1 MDQSNLII
9 QKLIPKLIN
18 NLTGFKPNNENYK
31 ICVDY
36 SWSQFK
42 HHRYLS
48 LNSHEVKRD
57 IEGICQKF
65 KLNHFHDEEK
75 IIRKLFEQSLSH
87 EISINHYQREVMY
100 SIMNFL
106 ITLAYD
112 PINKLKDKKRKG
124 LPIFIKPQMNEHE
137 ENILT
142 ARKHFIDS
150 LLQDN
155 FLLSKNDTDSDLS
168 EWTESE
174 DEDRQKSA
182 DESEIE
188 TKKSHIKSTRLQPP
202 QKPSVYEKVKL
213 NNTLKWLKDNVQNS
227 WWNIEEMTDTGV
239 SSSHKAANFYTD
251 WQRHLTRKSLG
262 FIKPPPVS
270 LLSEYCLLRE
280 TLWMFLNPVN
290 CKFFKIEKEEISL
303 RQNVC
308 LPSTTIESLHIFLEE
323 LVKSMNIMNRL
334 KMSIR
339 NALKN
344 PALNHTLEN
353 YYGLIEKFL
362 DEITEFFVKE
372 EEVLK
377 EDEEI
382 YTIITLHDK
391 MQPHSKMLNM
401 LWNIHE
407 SCILND
413 DKYPSHIHAL
423 YLIAN
428 LHQHVHRSSSKEQ
441 KNLSLTFLLICLK
454 TYLQIFDIWWTE
466 ARLHDSKLEFLV
478 EKAYVDDY
486 ELIQP
491 RLIAK
496 CKEKAFYINDKV
508 SSKITEDLIVST
520 LSCYA
525 VEASFTL
532 EVISKLDRIH
542 EIKQIGVTFKSL
554 YDEFMELI
562 IEEIQKLASN
572 KEDIKEPD
580 PVINVTEMSNN
591 EKLISDIGSEMLA
604 ENDDI
609 MYLIFNSTF
618 ESLAIKDDKVEASP
632 IEMYRML
639 NNATDSLF
647 MPLEGSLERIIRKLL
662 AKKIGIA
669 ERFVMD
675 IYFNEFQVEHY
686 LQEVRKVYFLESN
699 ELINLFNMTLFPQME
714 RGEKW
719 ANSYL
724 LTVLFNETISRYTTL
739 FTVHVNKILG
749 HQTTLEAIDEL
760 TIYLN
765 VNNNHFDNIFTS
777 SYINKYNEVFRFL
790 LKIKWALRILNC
802 LRFPD
807 FYKHRLPY
815 AKFTM
820 LDLVIKRLSLTRFS
834 MQQAITMIHNNI
846 MVSLQSLSIQ
856 FEENVAKTKKI
867 TDLIILH
874 DKFVQSFHSKALLG
888 NGSKRIR
895 GIVTEMLKLAKV
907 VTNEWHN
914 IVTFYE
920 LDSTGQ
926 TIDDSICLTKLNV
939 NTIEIEN
946 AFKICEKQLKDLLYY

>member
-1 MDQSNLII
+1 MDQNNLIL
-9 QKLIPKLIN
+9 QKLIPKLVT
-18 NLTGFKPNNENYK
+18 NLTGFKPNNENFK

-36 SWSQFK
+36 SWSNFK
-42 HHRYLS
+42 HHRFLS
-48 LNSHEVKRD
+48 LNSHEIKRD

-65 KLNHFHDEEK
+65 KFNHFHDEEK
-75 IIRKLFEQSLSH
+75 IMRRLFEQSLSH
-87 EISINHYQREVMY
+87 EISINHPQREVMY
-100 SIMNFL
+100 SIISFL
-106 ITLAYD
+106 TSLAYD

-124 LPIFIKPQMNEHE
+124 LPIFIKQQVNEQE

-142 ARKHFIDS
+142 ARKHFIDT

-168 EWTESE
+168 EWTES
-174 DEDRQKSA
+174 DDDDRVKSTE
-182 DESEIE
+182 ESEVE
-188 TKKSHIKSTRLQPP
+188 SKQSHVKSTKLQPP

-213 NNTLKWLKDNVQNS
+213 DNTLKWLKDNVQNC
-227 WWNIEEMTDTGV
+227 WWNIEEMTNDEV

-280 TLWMFLNPVN
+280 ILWMFLNPVN
-290 CKFFKIEKEEISL
+290 CKFFKLEIGEISL
-303 RQNVC
+303 RHDVC
-308 LPSTTIESLHIFLEE
+308 MPSTTIESLNIFLAE
-323 LVKSMNIMNRL
+323 LVKPMNIMYRL
-334 KMSIR
+334 KLSIT

-353 YYGLIEKFL
+353 YYGLIETFL

-372 EEVLK
+372 EEILK
-377 EDEEI
+377 EDEGI

-391 MQPHSKMLNM
+391 MQPHSKMLDM
-401 LWNIHE
+401 LYNIHK

-428 LHQHVHRSSSKEQ
+428 LHQHVHKSSNKEQ
-441 KNLSLTFLLICLK
+441 KNLSLTFLLTCLK
-454 TYLQIFDIWWTE
+454 TYLEIFDIWWTE

-478 EKAYVDDY
+478 EKVLIGDF

-496 CKEKAFYINDKV
+496 CKEKAFYISDKV
-508 SSKITEDLIVST
+508 SSKIIDDAIVST
-520 LSCYA
+520 LNCYA

-542 EIKQIGVTFKSL
+542 EIKQIGDISKTL
-554 YDEFMELI
+554 YDAFMELI
-562 IEEIQKLASN
+562 HEEIQKLASN
-572 KEDIKEPD
+572 KEEIKKQSPK
-580 PVINVTEMSNN
+580 INDTIMSNN
-591 EKLISDIGSEMLA
+591 EKLVSDIGSEMIA

-618 ESLAIKDDKVEASP
+618 ESLAIKEEKVDASP

-639 NNATDSLF
+639 NNATDSIF
-647 MPLEGSLERIIRKLL
+647 MPIEGSLERIIRKLL

-675 IYFNEFQVEHY
+675 IYFNEFQVDHY
-686 LQEVRKVYFLESN
+686 LQDVRKVYFLESN
-699 ELINLFNMTLFPQME
+699 ELINLFNMTLFSQME
-714 RGEKW
+714 GSEKW

-724 LTVLFNETISRYTTL
+724 LTVLFNETISRDTTL

-749 HQTTLEAIDEL
+749 HHTVLEAIDEL

-777 SYINKYNEVFRFL
+777 SCINKYNEVFRFL
-790 LKIKWALRILNC
+790 LKIKYAQRILNC
-802 LRFPD
+802 LLFPD
-807 FYKHRLPY
+807 FYKHRPPY

-820 LDLVIKRLSLTRFS
+820 LDLVIKRISITRFS
-834 MQQAITMIHNNI
+834 MQHAITMIHNHI
-846 MVSLQSLSIQ
+846 MISLQSLSIQ
-856 FEENVAKTKKI
+856 FEENVAKTNKI
-867 TDLIILH
+867 TDLITLH
-874 DKFVQSFHSKALLG
+874 EKFVQNFHSKALLG

-895 GIVTEMLKLAKV
+895 GIVSEVLKLAKV
-907 VTNEWHN
+907 ITNEWHN

-926 TIDDSICLTKLNV
+926 TIDDSISLTKLNI
-939 NTIEIEN
+939 NTIEIEK
-946 AFKICEKQLKDLLYY
+946 AFKMCEKQLKDLLYY